1 MNLLS
6 QLGGTVSFAALAADP
21 MFAVDANGDS
31 GGRTIAGAL
40 AILVIL
46 AVVVSIGLFMGRSQ
60 RA

>member
-6 QLGGTVSFAALAADP
+6 QVGPISFTALAADP

-46 AVVVSIGLFMGRSQ
+46 AVVVALALFMGRTE

>member
-6 QLGGTVSFAALAADP
+6 QLGGMPSFTALAADP

-40 AILVIL
+40 AILVVL